1 MCSCTQVTRKLRRFS
16 WPEHEHYM
24 VRCLLSAV
32 KGRFSQIPM
41 VASLAASL
49 SKYHPTLG
57 VALADAL
64 LEEVPCS
71 RPQGVSSKRGGGK
84 HISLYALYPA
94 DMQVVTIPRMQT
106 LLSKKQ
112 RAA

>member
-1 MCSCTQVTRKLRRFS
+1 
-16 WPEHEHYM
+16 M

-57 VALADAL
+57 VALADSL
-64 LEEVPCS
+64 LEEVPCPH
-71 RPQGVSSKRGGGK
+71 PQS
-84 HISLYALYPA
+84 IA
-94 DMQVVTIPRMQT
+94 
-106 LLSKKQ
+106 
-112 RAA
+112 